1 MWFIFK
7 KPVISFTHFS
17 VTHRRKLTVGLAEK
31 RDDECDINVIKNK
44 KNCILFGINA
54 CNSTIGLG
62 MGCWKNL
69 NRTFR

>member
-17 VTHRRKLTVGLAEK
+17 VTHRRELTVGLAEK

-44 KNCILFGINA
+44 KKLHLI
-54 CNSTIGLG
+54 
-62 MGCWKNL
+62 WD
-69 NRTFR
+69 